1 MRDMSIRW
9 PRWIGFLIVSVVLT
23 WGLGLLEPDTERLAS
38 RTWTSVASDLAGSD
52 ELQAQLRGGLLP
64 ASRMSVDGGV
74 LCEEAARGA
83 LGGLLDPASP
93 GRLAVHCS
101 MSDAAARLSV
111 SLLDAAGKPTAELN
125 ARHRVPSGLS
135 LLPPLLCIIFA
146 FFFHRVVAAL
156 LLGITLGAFL
166 VEDFA
171 PMQALWRT
179 GVDYLWGTAVDPW
192 NLKVYAF
199 TLVLLGMVNV
209 SIVMGGMNG
218 VLLALGRLAR
228 GVRSTQVATA
238 LMGVAIFFDD
248 YANAVVV
255 GGAARPLTDARRISR
270 EKLAYIVD
278 STAAPVAGIAFI
290 STWIGIEIKYFQD
303 TLPHLGVFSAVASGG
318 YAFFFEVLP
327 YRFYCI
333 FAVLL
338 VFMIA
343 LMGRDFGP
351 MLTAERMARRGERSP
366 GGRQSGSRRPIMA
379 PVEVKDGAPARWV
392 NGVLPIALVV
402 LSTIAGSIYVGARH
416 LAAAGTPV
424 DLTQLGGLGQAFIAV
439 GDESV
444 TVLLASAG
452 VGALASIALAVTQR
466 ILGPGEALG
475 AWLRGAV
482 AMLPAVGV
490 LILAMAIRAVTEDL
504 MVAPY
509 IAGVIGDMAP
519 RFFPLAVFV
528 MAGGVAFATGTSWGT
543 MAILIPVALPV
554 GANLF
559 APLPDG
565 ALLLFLSGA
574 AVLDGAIFGDHCSLI
589 SDTTVMSS
597 IASGCEHV
605 EHVRTQLPYALLA
618 MSVAALAGYT
628 LVAWTDADWWLSYP
642 VGLLL
647 MAGWLRLRG
656 KKPEPPP
663 A

>member
-1 MRDMSIRW
+1 MTIRW
-9 PRWIGFLIVSVVLT
+9 PRWIGFLTVSVLLT
-23 WGLGLLEPDTERLAS
+23 WGLGLLEPDTDRLAS
-38 RTWTSVASDLAGSD
+38 RTWTALVSDLLRAD
-52 ELQAQLRGGLLP
+52 EFQDQIVDGVLP
-64 ASRMSVDGGV
+64 ASEVDVDGGRG
-74 LCEEAARGA
+74 CDTEFKAATA
-83 LGGLLDPASP
+83 ELLDPAST
-93 GRLAVHCS
+93 GRLLVRCS
-101 MSDAAARLSV
+101 MVGPAAHLTATLV
-111 SLLDAAGKPTAELN
+111 SGDGAVVTEVSR
-125 ARHRVPSGLS
+125 RHRLPSGLS

-156 LLGITLGAFL
+156 LLGIVLGAFL

-171 PMQALWRT
+171 VMPALWRT

-192 NLKVYAF
+192 NIKVYAF

-209 SIVMGGMNG
+209 SIVIGGMNG
-218 VLLALGRLAR
+218 VLEALGRLAR

-248 YANAVVV
+248 YANSVVV
-255 GGAARPLTDARRISR
+255 GGAARPLTDARGISR

-278 STAAPVAGIAFI
+278 STAAPIAGIAFI

-303 TLPHLGVFSAVASGG
+303 TLPSLGEFSQITNGG

-327 YRFYCI
+327 YRFYCV

-338 VFMIA
+338 VFIVA

-351 MLTAERMARRGERSP
+351 MLNAERMARRGERSP
-366 GGRQSGSRRPIMA
+366 GARQTGSRRPLLA
-379 PVEVKDGAPARWV
+379 PVEVKEGAPARWV

-402 LSTIAGSIYVGARH
+402 IATIAGSIYIGAAQ

-424 DLTQLGGLGQAFIAV
+424 GLGTAGGLAQAFVAV

-444 TVLLASAG
+444 TVLLGAAC
-452 VGALASIALAVTQR
+452 VGAVAAIFLGVTQR
-466 ILGPGEALG
+466 ILSLNEALG
-475 AWLRGAV
+475 AWLRGAI
-482 AMLPAVGV
+482 AMLPAVGILV
-490 LILAMAIRAVTEDL
+490 LAMAIRSVTEDL
-504 MVAPY
+504 DVAPY
-509 IAGVIGDMAP
+509 IAGVIGDTAP
-519 RFFPLAVFV
+519 RLFPLVVFL
-528 MAGGVAFATGTSWGT
+528 MAGAVAFATGTSWGT

-554 GANLF
+554 GAALF

-618 MSVAALAGYT
+618 MTAAALAGYS

-642 VGLLL
+642 VGI
-647 MAGWLRLRG
+647 MFMVGWVRLRG
-656 KKPEPPP
+656 RSPEPPP
-663 A
+663 S